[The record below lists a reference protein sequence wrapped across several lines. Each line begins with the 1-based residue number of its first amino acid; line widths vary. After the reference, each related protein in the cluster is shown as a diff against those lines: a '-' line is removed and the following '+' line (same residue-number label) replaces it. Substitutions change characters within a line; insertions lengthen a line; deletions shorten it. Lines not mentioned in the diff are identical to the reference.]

1 VAALPQDG
9 LKVGCVKL
17 FDQRVHDG
25 SDRNAPGSGAADA
38 LQIAAGAVRRVGL
51 TALLSPALTARG
63 EHQIRL
69 GGVEPS
75 PGLRTMRRRIDSF
88 AIGNA
93 RTNLRGLSAFWFD

>member
-1 VAALPQDG
+1 MPPAVARPMRCRLP
-9 LKVGCVKL
+9 L
-17 FDQRVHDG
+17 
-25 SDRNAPGSGAADA
+25 
-38 LQIAAGAVRRVGL
+38 AVRRVGP

-75 PGLRTMRRRIDSF
+75 PVAPAELSTGLRTMRRRIDSF

-93 RTNLRGLSAFWFD
+93 RTNLRGLSASWFD